1 MILNANFY
9 GLNLTMFAAR
19 QEFEG
24 VWAGNRRLASKEI
37 ETSKTGP
44 STPGGVEERGGL
56 AWRTIPR
63 IWPFSSGKSAKKN
76 LPYDN
81 QTYAINGDYFMG
93 DQLEMVD
100 VRG

>member
-24 VWAGNRRLASKEI
+24 VWAGNRRLASKQI

-44 STPGGVEERGGL
+44 STPGGGL

-63 IWPFSSGKSAKKN
+63 IWPCSSGKSVKKN

-81 QTYAINGDYFMG
+81 QT
-93 DQLEMVD
+93 
-100 VRG
+100 

>member
-63 IWPFSSGKSAKKN
+63 IWPFSSGKSAKKKLTVRQSN
-76 LPYDN
+76 LRYKGRLFHGRS
-81 QTYAINGDYFMG
+81 TRNGG
-93 DQLEMVD
+93 C
-100 VRG
+100 